1 MITVPFLAEIIG
13 PDILIILV
21 IAALLFGSSRLPK
34 LARSLG
40 SAKAEF
46 EKGMAEGAGSA
57 GRSLAPLADEHV
69 TLTKAE
75 LDAMCAEREARGRA
89 ASGRTSPAPPA
100 PPGSGPSA

>member
-1 MITVPFLAEIIG
+1 VITVPFLAEVIG

-46 EKGMAEGAGSA
+46 EKGIAEATGGAARSSA
-57 GRSLAPLADEHV
+57 PPADEHV
-69 TLTKAE
+69 TLTEAE
-75 LDAMCAEREARGRA
+75 LDAMIAEREARGRA
-89 ASGRTSPAPPA
+89 TSGRTSPVPPA

>member
-1 MITVPFLAEIIG
+1 VITVPFLAEVIG

-46 EKGMAEGAGSA
+46 QKGIAEGTGSTA
-57 GRSLAPLADEHV
+57 PGLAPQADEHV

-75 LDAMCAEREARGRA
+75 LDAMIAEREARGRA
-89 ASGRTSPAPPA
+89 VSGRTTTV
-100 PPGSGPSA
+100 PPGTSGSDPSA

>member
-1 MITVPFLAEIIG
+1 MITMPLLAEIIG

-46 EKGMAEGAGSA
+46 EKGIAEGTGSA
-57 GRSLAPLADEHV
+57 ARSPASPADEHV

-75 LDAMCAEREARGRA
+75 LDAMIAEREARGRA
-89 ASGRTSPAPPA
+89 ASGSAPTVAPASS
-100 PPGSGPSA
+100 GSDPSA

>member
-1 MITVPFLAEIIG
+1 MITVPFLAEVIG
-13 PDILIILV
+13 PDILVILV

-46 EKGMAEGAGSA
+46 EKGIAEGTGSTA
-57 GRSLAPLADEHV
+57 RSLAPPADEHV

-75 LDAMCAEREARGRA
+75 LNAMIAEREARGRA
-89 ASGRTSPAPPA
+89 ASGRTSPVPPA
-100 PPGSGPSA
+100 PSGSGPSA